1 MNKDLHPEKNWL
13 AFFSSRNP
21 GLAYFP
27 LISKLLFA
35 LSGSWSE
42 IRVLKQRLSL
52 FPTPTCSFLCNS
64 PGTKLLYLSSGDT
77 QFLIFQMFQMSKKSK
92 LSSATSAGY
101 TLYLLL
107 LKSKLGNRKLW
118 KELKLVDICVLSVTM
133 LLEESSRK
141 QVSLN
146 SSKSSASFCNIF
158 CSKISQLLSPLP
170 PSCLPS
176 SKASF

>member
-1 MNKDLHPEKNWL
+1 MDFILYLCEVDSKESHKICRHAEFIKSFETCLLVRIRISPDLPTCLLNKDLHPEKRTDWP
-13 AFFSSRNP
+13 FFLLEIP

-64 PGTKLLYLSSGDT
+64 PGTKLLYLSSGDP
-77 QFLIFQMFQMSKKSK
+77 QFLILQMFQMSKKSK

-101 TLYLLL
+101 TLYKLL
-107 LKSKLGNRKLW
+107 LKSKLGKRKL
-118 KELKLVDICVLSVTM
+118 
-133 LLEESSRK
+133 
-141 QVSLN
+141 
-146 SSKSSASFCNIF
+146 
-158 CSKISQLLSPLP
+158 
-170 PSCLPS
+170 
-176 SKASF
+176 